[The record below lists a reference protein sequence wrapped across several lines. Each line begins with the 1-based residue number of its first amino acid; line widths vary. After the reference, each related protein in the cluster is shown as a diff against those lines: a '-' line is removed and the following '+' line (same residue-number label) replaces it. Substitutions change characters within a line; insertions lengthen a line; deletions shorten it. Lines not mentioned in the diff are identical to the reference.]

1 MAKILVVD
9 DNVDILEFI
18 QEMLLLFDH
27 TPTVVENGEHALK
40 LFAAGERFDLVI
52 TDINMPGISGI
63 EMTKKIKQQFPI
75 LPVIIMTGYSDNE
88 IVGKQTGDEFI
99 RKPFAIDKMMDLIK
113 KHV

>member
-9 DNVDILEFI
+9 DNIDILEFI
-18 QEMLLLFDH
+18 QEMLLLFNY
-27 TPTVVENGEHALK
+27 TSTIVESGEHALK
-40 LFAAGERFDLVI
+40 LFAEGERFELVI

-63 EMTKKIKQQFPI
+63 EMTKKIKQQFPS

-99 RKPFAIDKMMDLIK
+99 RKPFAIDKMMNLIQK
-113 KHV
+113 YI